1 MKTPLIVSVGLLM
14 AWLGLAALRP
24 APQAELVGA
33 WRMVKTT
40 APTELKTFVAIFTQK
55 HFVFAHYDT
64 TAKRFM
70 GTGGGTYART
80 GEGYTS
86 TTEFN
91 SWDSTQV
98 GQQVAN
104 RVAWNGSQLVVSRTQ
119 NGQPIEETWERIDD
133 GGASRAPLAGIW
145 RITGRQNAEGQIS
158 TIQRGA
164 RKTIKVLSGTRFHWA
179 AINTQTKQFFGCGG
193 GTYTATGGKYTERIE
208 FFSRDN
214 ARMGAKLTFDYE
226 VKPDG
231 WHHSGLSSKG
241 DKIYEIWSKDE

>member
-1 MKTPLIVSVGLLM
+1 MKTILVASIGLLL
-14 AWLGLAALRP
+14 AGLGLAAFAP
-24 APQAELVGA
+24 APQAELVGS

-40 APTELKTFVAIFTQK
+40 APHELKTFVVIFTQK
-55 HFVFAHYDT
+55 HFVFAHYDL
-64 TAKRFM
+64 AGKRFI

-86 TTEFN
+86 TIEFN

-104 RVAWNGSQLVVSRTQ
+104 RVTWKAGQLVVARTQ
-119 NGQPIEETWERIDD
+119 NGQKIEETWERIDD
-133 GGASRAPLAGIW
+133 GGAGRSPLAGIW

-158 TIQRGA
+158 TIQRGP

-193 GTYTATGGKYTERIE
+193 GTYTATGGKYTEQIE

-214 ARMGAKLTFDYE
+214 SRVGAQLSFDYE